1 MGKTKTDKQ
10 PKKAAV
16 AKKMKPVKT
25 KLTKSQVFDAL
36 AEDSGMAKS
45 EVKKLWGSLERLI
58 EASICDEGYGQFTLP
73 GLMKVTT
80 VRRPAIKARR
90 GINPFTKEET
100 WFKAKPASTGVRIRA
115 LKKMK
120 GFANDLRL
128 RAAISERM
136 ALFHSRSQGGKLN
149 VHALRIFH

>member
-1 MGKTKTDKQ
+1 MGKKKVDKQ
-10 PKKAAV
+10 PKQAV
-16 AKKMKPVKT
+16 EAKKMKPVKT
-25 KLTKSQVFDAL
+25 KLTKSQMLELL
-36 AEDSGMAKS
+36 AEDSGVAKS
-45 EVKKLWGSLERLI
+45 DIKKVWGSLERVI
-58 EASICDEGYGQFTLP
+58 EASISKRGSGQFTLP

-120 GFANDLRL
+120 SFAN
-128 RAAISERM
+128 
-136 ALFHSRSQGGKLN
+136 
-149 VHALRIFH
+149 

>member
-1 MGKTKTDKQ
+1 MAQKKTDKHS
-10 PKKAAV
+10 KKAAE
-16 AKKMKPVKT
+16 AKKMKPIKT
-25 KLTKSQVFDAL
+25 KLSKSQVLEAL
-36 AEDSGMAKS
+36 AEDSGMPKS
-45 EVKKLWGSLERLI
+45 EVKKVWGSLERLI
-58 EASICDEGYGQFTLP
+58 EASICDQGYGQFTLP

-120 GFANDLRL
+120 GFAN
-128 RAAISERM
+128 
-136 ALFHSRSQGGKLN
+136 
-149 VHALRIFH
+149 

>member
-1 MGKTKTDKQ
+1 MGKKKIDKQ
-10 PKKAAV
+10 PKEAAE

-25 KLTKSQVFDAL
+25 KLSKSQVLEAL
-36 AEDSGMAKS
+36 AEDSGMSKS
-45 EVKKLWGSLERLI
+45 EVKKVWGSLERLI
-58 EASICDEGYGQFTLP
+58 EASICDQGYGQFTLP

-100 WFKAKPASTGVRIRA
+100 WFKAKPASRGVRIRA

-120 GFANDLRL
+120 GFAN
-128 RAAISERM
+128 
-136 ALFHSRSQGGKLN
+136 
-149 VHALRIFH
+149 

>member
-1 MGKTKTDKQ
+1 MGQKKTDKQ
-10 PKKAAV
+10 PKKTFE

-25 KLTKSQVFDAL
+25 KLSNSQVFEAL

-45 EVKKLWGSLERLI
+45 EVKKLWVSLERLI
-58 EASICDEGYGQFTLP
+58 EASICERGYGQFTLP

-80 VRRPAIKARR
+80 VQRPAIKARR

-120 GFANDLRL
+120 GFVN
-128 RAAISERM
+128 
-136 ALFHSRSQGGKLN
+136 
-149 VHALRIFH
+149 

>member
-1 MGKTKTDKQ
+1 MGKKTADKR
-10 PKKAAV
+10 PKKAAE
-16 AKKMKPVKT
+16 AEKMKPVKA
-25 KLTKSQVFDAL
+25 KLSKSQVFEAL
-36 AEDSGMAKS
+36 AEDSGMSKS

-58 EASICDEGYGQFTLP
+58 EASICDQGYGQFTLP

-100 WFKAKPASTGVRIRA
+100 WFKDKPASTGVRIQA

-120 GFANDLRL
+120 GFAN
-128 RAAISERM
+128 
-136 ALFHSRSQGGKLN
+136 
-149 VHALRIFH
+149 

>member
-1 MGKTKTDKQ
+1 MGKKQ
-10 PKKAAV
+10 TGKQLEKAV
-16 AKKMKPVKT
+16 EAKKMKPVKT
-25 KLTKSQVFDAL
+25 KLSKSQMFEAL
-36 AEDSGMAKS
+36 AEDSGVTKS
-45 EVKKLWGSLERLI
+45 EVKKVWGSLERLI
-58 EASICDEGYGQFTLP
+58 EASICEQGYGQFTLL

-120 GFANDLRL
+120 GFAN
-128 RAAISERM
+128 
-136 ALFHSRSQGGKLN
+136 
-149 VHALRIFH
+149 

>member
-1 MGKTKTDKQ
+1 MGKKQ
-10 PKKAAV
+10 TGKQLEKAV
-16 AKKMKPVKT
+16 EAKKMKPVKT
-25 KLTKSQVFDAL
+25 KLSKSQMFEAL
-36 AEDSGMAKS
+36 AEDSGVTKS
-45 EVKKLWGSLERLI
+45 EVKKVWGSLERLI
-58 EASICDEGYGQFTLP
+58 EASICDEGYGQFSLP

-120 GFANDLRL
+120 GFAN
-128 RAAISERM
+128 
-136 ALFHSRSQGGKLN
+136 
-149 VHALRIFH
+149 

>member
-1 MGKTKTDKQ
+1 MGQKKFDRQ
-10 PKKAAV
+10 AKKAV
-16 AKKMKPVKT
+16 EAKKLKPVKS
-25 KLTKSQVFDAL
+25 KLSKSQVFEAL

-45 EVKKLWGSLERLI
+45 EVKKVLGSLERLI
-58 EASICDEGYGQFTLP
+58 EASICERGYGQFTLP

-80 VRRPAIKARR
+80 VHRPAMKARR

-120 GFANDLRL
+120 GFAN
-128 RAAISERM
+128 
-136 ALFHSRSQGGKLN
+136 
-149 VHALRIFH
+149 